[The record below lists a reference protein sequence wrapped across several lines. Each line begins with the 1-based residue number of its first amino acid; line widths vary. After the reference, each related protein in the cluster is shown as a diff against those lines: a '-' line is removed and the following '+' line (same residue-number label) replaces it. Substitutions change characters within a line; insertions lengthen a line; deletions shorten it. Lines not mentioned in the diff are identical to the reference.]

1 MLISAFSELFSAF
14 QFQFMQNAMIAGVF
28 IAISCA
34 IIGVFLVL
42 HKFSMIGDGLA
53 HVSLATV
60 AIGLLI
66 GVSPIYVSIPL
77 VMGASLFIL
86 KLSQKSNVWGDSAIG
101 FVASVSVALAVL
113 IASVADG
120 FNIDLLSYLFGT
132 ILAISQGEVILSV
145 VLSIITI
152 SIVIFYYHDL
162 FTLTFD
168 PEFARVSG
176 IKVDFLNSLLVM
188 LTAIIVVLG
197 VRIVGTMLISSLIVI
212 PAITALQ
219 VAKGFKSTI
228 IISILSAVFSVV
240 VGISLS
246 YLLDIPSGATI
257 VLVNATLFGLAFGV
271 KRLR

>member
-1 MLISAFSELFSAF
+1 MLISALTELFAAF
-14 QFQFMQNAMIAGVF
+14 QFQFMQNALIAGVF

-60 AIGLLI
+60 ALGLLI
-66 GVSPIYVSIPL
+66 GVSPIFISIPL

-101 FVASVSVALAVL
+101 FVASVAVALAVL

-120 FNIDLLSYLFGT
+120 FNVDLFSYLFGT
-132 ILAISQGEVILSV
+132 ILAITQTEVLLSV
-145 VLSIITI
+145 ILSIITI
-152 SIVIFYYHDL
+152 SIVILYYHDL

-168 PEFARVSG
+168 SEFARVSG

-188 LTAIIVVLG
+188 VTAVIVVLG
-197 VRIVGTMLISSLIVI
+197 VRVVGTMLVSSLIVI

-228 IISILSAVFSVV
+228 IISVASAVFSVV
-240 VGISLS
+240 IGISLS

-257 VLVNATLFGLAFGV
+257 VLVNALLFGLAFIIN
-271 KRLR
+271 KMR